1 MSKESRYRVRKHRA
15 IQLARKEEI
24 EQIEEI
30 IAGSNYLQ
38 DDTLSSIKSMVYF
51 YYNKFV

>member
-1 MSKESRYRVRKHRA
+1 VFKSIEIK
-15 IQLARKEEI
+15 LARKEEI

-38 DDTLSSIKSMVYF
+38 DDTLSSIKSIMVYF
-51 YYNKFV
+51 YYNKFA

>member
-1 MSKESRYRVRKHRA
+1 VFKSIEIK
-15 IQLARKEEI
+15 LARKEEI

-51 YYNKFV
+51 YYNKFA